1 MISVSDIPNYF
12 TYIIRK
18 HEAVNDNHSMLIY
31 VNKIKNGI
39 TFRIKTGYY
48 LVISTPESF
57 KLLENT
63 QSKVTKDK
71 NGE

>member
-1 MISVSDIPNYF
+1 M
-12 TYIIRK
+12 
-18 HEAVNDNHSMLIY
+18 NDNHSMLIY